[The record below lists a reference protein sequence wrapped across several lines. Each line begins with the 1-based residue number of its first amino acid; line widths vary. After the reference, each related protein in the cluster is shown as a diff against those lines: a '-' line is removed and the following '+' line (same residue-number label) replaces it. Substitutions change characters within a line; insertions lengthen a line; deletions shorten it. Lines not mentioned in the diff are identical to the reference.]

1 MKKFIKASTTPQ
13 KAGEIL
19 LNCLTEYIGSGL
31 AVDVLQLQKYPS
43 DQWAQK
49 TKELYKDQVDSNVY
63 EFFEENFEGW
73 FVDQADD
80 IANAV
85 WYKLENDPDF
95 MLDMEE

>member
-1 MKKFIKASTTPQ
+1 MKKYIKTSTTPAQ
-13 KAGEIL
+13 AGEIL
-19 LNCLTEYIGSGL
+19 LNCLTEYIVSGL

-43 DQWAQK
+43 DQWTQK
-49 TKELYKDQVDSNVY
+49 TKELYKAQVDSNVH
-63 EFFEENFEGW
+63 EFFEENFAGW